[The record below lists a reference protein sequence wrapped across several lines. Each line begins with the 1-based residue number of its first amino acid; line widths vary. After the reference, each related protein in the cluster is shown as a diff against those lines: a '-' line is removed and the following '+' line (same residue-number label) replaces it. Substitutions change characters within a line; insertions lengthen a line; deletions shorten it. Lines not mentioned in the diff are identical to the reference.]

1 MTVLSSSYAVT
12 ASYALNSGGGGGT
25 EGRTARLEQT
35 VVSDTWTFAHNLGEK
50 YPSIEVFDENDYV
63 VIPTNILAVD
73 ENNLTITFSH
83 AITGVAS
90 ATVGGGIPFISGS
103 YDGRVLAVSGSGPT
117 WKEGI
122 ISGSLQVS
130 NFGFAT
136 TGSNVFKNNQIITGS
151 VSIRNAKM
159 DATCVSLTSNATIF
173 DLSGYDG
180 AIFDYVVKNGGNMRA
195 GTITGVWNGAV
206 ANYNETS
213 TVDMGTTSNINFNVT
228 GTGLL
233 TAVITGGTWQVE
245 VFYRAIGCSS

>member
-12 ASYALNSGGGGGT
+12 ASYALNGGGGGT

-103 YDGRVLAVSGSGPT
+103 YNGRVLAVSGSGPT

-151 VSIRNAKM
+151 VVIRNAKM
-159 DATCVSLTSNATIF
+159 DATCVTLTSNATIF

-228 GTGLL
+228 GAGLL